1 MPCPALPYTSSASPF
16 LPSSHLSSSASPL
29 LWSSRESLKP
39 TVLISSE
46 DLEETHHNHTH
57 RNSEGISEFESVCVD
72 VVLKVDTLLSSSTPN
87 KTLAMGD
94 RGNDLLLLTQE
105 AKDYLKILHALI
117 KEELVAPEFITRAD
131 NELLCRRVPSFID
144 LSLRCLDYGFSSP
157 SSVSVSDSVDTSDP
171 LLRTVDVGLVSISLA
186 ILFALVTSLSLSVCQ
201 LERKDLCHS
210 LTGVSVQRLL
220 ESAVRYLMDPRL
232 NSASGGQQQQEGLS
246 EIQSSL
252 SKGLTALIFKLSSQ
266 ETVPPGVMMC
276 AIIETLLLC
285 IPEKNHSVC
294 SFSSPLLSCL
304 LLMSLFRSC
313 LLFCAESFVSEVHP
327 SSL

>member
-117 KEELVAPEFITRAD
+117 KEEWVAPEFITRAD

-157 SSVSVSDSVDTSDP
+157 SSVSVSDSVDTSDA

-186 ILFALVTSLSLSVCQ
+186 ILFALVTSLPLSSSPPFPDPTSAPPFLTSLPLSSVPSSTPLLSLSLSVSWN
-201 LERKDLCHS
+201 EK
-210 LTGVSVQRLL
+210 
-220 ESAVRYLMDPRL
+220 
-232 NSASGGQQQQEGLS
+232 
-246 EIQSSL
+246 
-252 SKGLTALIFKLSSQ
+252 IFVKLSQ
-266 ETVPPGVMMC
+266 E
-276 AIIETLLLC
+276 
-285 IPEKNHSVC
+285 
-294 SFSSPLLSCL
+294 
-304 LLMSLFRSC
+304 SLFNVFLRV
-313 LLFCAESFVSEVHP
+313 L
-327 SSL
+327 